1 MALKEDSDG
10 SPTDSRSS
18 TDTWNI
24 CLTQQQGICTLL
36 PLSVSSHLKEE
47 GVGVVSQLAQQF
59 GLYPGVDSLLAVLQ
73 RWVHLAGRQVQLP
86 AEGDSHHIHVVSAV
100 PEGAGQS
107 DEDWRDTVMI
117 RRFRP
122 LIYSFSSLFFAH
134 YFTQHLLQP
143 ESTHFISIILLS
155 SVL

>member
-1 MALKEDSDG
+1 MTAHRQTAAHLKIPGKSAYHSNKEFVL
-10 SPTDSRSS
+10 SS
-18 TDTWNI
+18 FP
-24 CLTQQQGICTLL
+24 

-73 RWVHLAGRQVQLP
+73 RWVHLTGRQVQLP

-107 DEDWRDTVMI
+107 DED
-117 RRFRP
+117 
-122 LIYSFSSLFFAH
+122 
-134 YFTQHLLQP
+134 
-143 ESTHFISIILLS
+143 
-155 SVL
+155 